1 MSGPSTPSLSPRIRS
16 FQFISGIIFRTINT
30 TMAMAKLIVFVR
42 ILVSTNVLIFW
53 WTAHDVHT
61 VHDHEARKASES
73 SDMGNGIEQVI
84 EARILH
90 KTYVLA
96 PQ

>member
-1 MSGPSTPSLSPRIRS
+1 
-16 FQFISGIIFRTINT
+16 
-30 TMAMAKLIVFVR
+30 MAVAKLIVFVR

-61 VHDHEARKASES
+61 LHDHEARKASES
-73 SDMGNGIEQVI
+73 NDMGNGIEQVI
-84 EARILH
+84 EAWILH
-90 KTYVLA
+90 KTHVLA